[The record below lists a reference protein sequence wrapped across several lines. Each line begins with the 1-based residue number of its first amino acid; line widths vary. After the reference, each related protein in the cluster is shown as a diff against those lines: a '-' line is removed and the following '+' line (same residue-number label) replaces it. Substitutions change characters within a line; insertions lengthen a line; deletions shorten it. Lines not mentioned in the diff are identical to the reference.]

1 MNKPCEI
8 PEGYL
13 RDARGALIPQETIK
27 PIDLA
32 RNDLVQEI
40 VGKARAV
47 SEHLA
52 EFKTKTF
59 ADIEAFI
66 ELSAEKYDAKVGGKK
81 GNVGLVSF
89 DGRYKVLRAVQ
100 ESLTFDERLHAA
112 KALIDEC
119 LAEWTQGARSEIRA
133 LIDNAFAVD
142 KEGNIST
149 GRILTLRRL
158 EIKDAKW
165 LQAMDALS
173 DSIQV
178 QCSTS
183 YIRVYERIGD
193 TDKYR
198 QIPLDVAGV

>member
-52 EFKTKTF
+52 EFKTRTF

-66 ELSAEKYDAKVGGKK
+66 ELSAEKYDAKLGGKK
-81 GNVGLVSF
+81 GNVSLVSF
-89 DGRYKVLRAVQ
+89 DGRYKILRAVQ
-100 ESLTFDERLHAA
+100 ESLTFDERLQAA

-119 LAEWTQGARSEIRA
+119 LTEWTEGARAEVRA
-133 LIDNAFAVD
+133 IVNDAFRVD
-142 KEGNIST
+142 QAGNIRT
-149 GRILTLRRL
+149 AQVLGLRRMPF
-158 EIKDAKW
+158 EDERW
-165 LQAMDALS
+165 QRAMNAIS
-173 DSIQV
+173 EAVQV
-178 QCSTS
+178 VGSKA
-183 YIRVYERIGD
+183 YVRAYERDD
-193 TDKYR
+193 TGKY
-198 QIPLDVAGV
+198 QPISLDMAGV

>member
-1 MNKPCEI
+1 MT
-8 PEGYL
+8 
-13 RDARGALIPQETIK
+13 LIP
-27 PIDLA
+27 
-32 RNDLVQEI
+32 
-40 VGKARAV
+40 
-47 SEHLA
+47 
-52 EFKTKTF
+52 
-59 ADIEAFI
+59 
-66 ELSAEKYDAKVGGKK
+66 SAC
-81 GNVGLVSF
+81 NVGLVSF

-112 KALIDEC
+112 K
-119 LAEWTQGARSEIRA
+119 A

>member
-1 MNKPCEI
+1 MNKPTEI

-13 RDARGALIPQETIK
+13 RDARGALIPVDTIK

-32 RNDLVQEI
+32 RDDLVKEI
-40 VGKARAV
+40 VAKARAMADC
-47 SEHLA
+47 LA
-52 EFKTKTF
+52 ELKASTF

-66 ELSAEKYDAKVGGKK
+66 ELSAERYGAKLGGKK
-81 GNVGLVSF
+81 GNVSLVSF
-89 DGRYKVLRAVQ
+89 DGRYKVQRAVQ
-100 ESLTFDERLHAA
+100 ETLTFDERLQAA

-119 LAEWTQGARSEIRA
+119 LTAWTQGARSEIRA

-158 EIKDAKW
+158 EIKDPKW

-193 TDKYR
+193 TDKYQ